1 MNVTVEVDML
11 GERAKLS
18 IKVHNAWADG
28 RSVELEINGERYKV
42 NAQEMISAIRRCE
55 MGISSSF

>member
-1 MNVTVEVDML
+1 MNVTVEIDVL
-11 GERAKLS
+11 GDTAKPC

-42 NAQEMISAIRRCE
+42 NAEEMISAIKRCE
-55 MGISSSF
+55 MGYFSGY